1 MLFVSL
7 VDCWRSQKN
16 SSLILQLYFQ
26 AQIKPC
32 THHWPPSEKSSSNWL
47 IHSYSAIHGISTSMF
62 ASKCCIRLAPA
73 SQPGSFSPPSFRWAI
88 IECFYLSSFFAS
100 HHSDSISLYRQDKF
114 LAPDPSAALIGL
126 LHEWWVEWN
135 GFVTPSPPAN
145 HVNLFLS
152 QDVCDETTVLPPNM
166 KWQRMLFW
174 VCGSKMVHPHLRG
187 RACLTGY
194 RWPCLLPFKLV
205 FARSFR
211 LGFWWQIERKFLC
224 VCLFGSCRLSIK
236 D

>member
-62 ASKCCIRLAPA
+62 ASKCCIRLASA
-73 SQPGSFSPPSFRWAI
+73 SQPGSFSPPRLGEQSLNAFTYLLSLHLTTLIQSVCIDRTNSWRRILLQHWLDCCMNGELSEMALSHPHRLLI
-88 IECFYLSSFFAS
+88 MSIFFSLRMFVMRQPFYLPIWNDRGCCFECVGPKWCIPTFVEG
-100 HHSDSISLYRQDKF
+100 
-114 LAPDPSAALIGL
+114 LA
-126 LHEWWVEWN
+126 
-135 GFVTPSPPAN
+135 
-145 HVNLFLS
+145 
-152 QDVCDETTVLPPNM
+152 
-166 KWQRMLFW
+166 WQ
-174 VCGSKMVHPHLRG
+174 VIADH
-187 RACLTGY
+187 AC
-194 RWPCLLPFKLV
+194 CLLNLCLLV
-205 FARSFR
+205 HF
-211 LGFWWQIERKFLC
+211 
-224 VCLFGSCRLSIK
+224 